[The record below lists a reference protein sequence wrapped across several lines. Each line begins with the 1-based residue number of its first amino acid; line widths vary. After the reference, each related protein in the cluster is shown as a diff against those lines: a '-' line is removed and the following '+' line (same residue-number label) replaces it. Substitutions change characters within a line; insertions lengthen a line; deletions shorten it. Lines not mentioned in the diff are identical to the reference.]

1 MSDNTALT
9 ELSQQLAVSFRNLL
23 TECAIHGQ
31 TSQESDQE
39 RLLAEFGR
47 FRIWTEQTGAA
58 LRGKD
63 SLDDTL
69 QKDAQLRSSIIE
81 TFQQIKELLRVAMEM
96 SSCSTSGTSALDL
109 SEELLTS
116 DSDYSEHTGISNEE
130 VARSRPKVTR
140 LSLAMSHIHE
150 QIGLL
155 YHHSAMLRRPRI
167 GGRYLH
173 SRSNKDQSDIPY
185 WELSHVRQKL
195 EQWNLSAT
203 QDSRTGMNVTTSDKP
218 LKLPSLKY
226 WSQHPWMLEEQP
238 KEGLMPDDD
247 TLSSPEPSETPSGDT
262 IPTALTFSSV
272 AESAGL
278 ESNPEARPGRTV
290 FECPYCHTALESSQ
304 MLKRNTWKRH
314 VFRDLRPYTC
324 TFSGCTNP
332 ERLYATR
339 RDWVYHEMQMH
350 RRVWSCRLCTYT
362 STIKQDLVD
371 HLLEF
376 HRGDCQRNQITLLL
390 EAGNG
395 SMEESTSQECCFCH
409 QLMSLRRLMDH
420 MAAHLE
426 DLALFVLH
434 VSNNDVLDDEEY
446 AALASLDSESEDISQ
461 NSESILPFPDIAT
474 QESTAL
480 LPKIESF
487 TKTDQSMI
495 ESSKNTSL
503 TPETLFTCDKCNTT
517 FDTLHNFLNHKGCR
531 RQPYECPFP
540 KCNKIF
546 IRARD
551 LKKHSNLHIRPHEC
565 PYPECNKRCA
575 ERRDLDRHK
584 SLHHGEPGR
593 GFHCPE
599 PDCRY
604 FEGGQSFTRKD
615 NLKRH
620 MGQMHHNA

>member
-1 MSDNTALT
+1 MESETNMSDNTALT

-96 SSCSTSGTSALDL
+96 SSYSTSGTSALDL

-185 WELSHVRQKL
+185 WEISHVRQKL
-195 EQWNLSAT
+195 EQWDLSAT

-247 TLSSPEPSETPSGDT
+247 TLSSPEPSENPSGDT
-262 IPTALTFSSV
+262 IPTAYTFSSV
-272 AESAGL
+272 AESAVLG
-278 ESNPEARPGRTV
+278 SNPEARPGRTV
-290 FECPYCHTALESSQ
+290 YADSELGESSDMTCKVPKVPVGSITGTRFECPYCHTALESSQ

-350 RRVWSCRLCTYT
+350 RP
-362 STIKQDLVD
+362 
-371 HLLEF
+371 
-376 HRGDCQRNQITLLL
+376 
-390 EAGNG
+390 
-395 SMEESTSQECCFCH
+395 
-409 QLMSLRRLMDH
+409 
-420 MAAHLE
+420 HLE

-434 VSNNDVLDDEEY
+434 ASNNDVPDDEEY

-517 FDTLHNFLNHKGCR
+517 FDTLHNLLNHKG
-531 RQPYECPFP
+531 
-540 KCNKIF
+540 
-546 IRARD
+546 
-551 LKKHSNLHIRPHEC
+551 LS
-565 PYPECNKRCA
+565 
-575 ERRDLDRHK
+575 
-584 SLHHGEPGR
+584 
-593 GFHCPE
+593 
-599 PDCRY
+599 
-604 FEGGQSFTRKD
+604 
-615 NLKRH
+615 
-620 MGQMHHNA
+620 

>member
-1 MSDNTALT
+1 MESETNMSDNTALT

-81 TFQQIKELLRVAMEM
+81 TFQQIEELLRVAMEM

-130 VARSRPKVTR
+130 
-140 LSLAMSHIHE
+140 
-150 QIGLL
+150 
-155 YHHSAMLRRPRI
+155 
-167 GGRYLH
+167 
-173 SRSNKDQSDIPY
+173 
-185 WELSHVRQKL
+185 
-195 EQWNLSAT
+195 
-203 QDSRTGMNVTTSDKP
+203 
-218 LKLPSLKY
+218 LKY

-290 FECPYCHTALESSQ
+290 YADSELGESSDMTCKVPKVPVGSITGTRFECPYCHTALESSQ

-332 ERLYATR
+332 ERLYTTR

-376 HRGDCQRNQITLLL
+376 HRGDCQLNQIPLLL

-434 VSNNDVLDDEEY
+434 ASNNDVPDDEEY

-480 LPKIESF
+480 LPKIESS

-593 GFHCPE
+593 GFHCPK
-599 PDCRY
+599 PGCRY
-604 FEGGQSFTRKD
+604 FEGGQTFSRKD
-615 NLKRH
+615 HLKRH
-620 MGQMHHNA
+620 MGQMHLNT